1 MVQSSNG
8 ANVKDVQTI
17 LRKEEYVLG
26 MVQKSKEESCA
37 PKDAQTMPRE
47 EGSVGDMEQRNIC
60 AVIKDVQTK
69 PRRKGYV

>member
-1 MVQSSNG
+1 MEQR
-8 ANVKDVQTI
+8 NVCAVMKDVPTK
-17 LRKEEYVLG
+17 LREEEYVLG
-26 MVQKSKEESCA
+26 MVQKSKEKSCA